1 MTIKQLILAFS
12 FLVIS
17 AGGFGQVEESV
28 TPGESKQE
36 NEASI
41 KYRWILGGDLGLSFG
56 TITYIKLAPEL
67 GYRFTTRFS
76 AGLGPIYIYER
87 YKGVNDFESSTFG
100 GKAVA
105 SFIIFKSVENGGRLR
120 FGDILLHAENE
131 YIGVEPLLF
140 NPSTNEFLLD
150 NLLLGAGVSIPVS
163 ERFTISMYLLWD
175 VTQNPNT
182 LYANPTLK
190 YGFYYHF

>member
-1 MTIKQLILAFS
+1 
-12 FLVIS
+12 
-17 AGGFGQVEESV
+17 
-28 TPGESKQE
+28 
-36 NEASI
+36 
-41 KYRWILGGDLGLSFG
+41 
-56 TITYIKLAPEL
+56 LAPEL

-76 AGLGPIYIYER
+76 AGLGPIYIYEK

-100 GKAVA
+100 GKVVA
-105 SFIIFKSVENGGRLR
+105 SFIIIKSVENGGSLR

-131 YIGVEPLLF
+131 FIGVEPLLR
-140 NPSTNEFLLD
+140 NISTGEFLLGDRVWID
-150 NLLLGAGVSIPVS
+150 NLLLGGGVSVPVS

-182 LYANPTLK
+182 LYSNPTLK